1 MFDLSSDRV
10 VTYLGPG
17 GTQVTWDHQRLELKK
32 PFRGRVKYLQEPK
45 KKKKVQFLSGSL
57 TMTQVTEDLHRRVTE
72 LSPKLRN

>member
-17 GTQVTWDHQRLELKK
+17 GTRVTWNHQRLELKK
-32 PFRGRVKYLQEPK
+32 PFRGRVKYLQEPT
-45 KKKKVQFLSGSL
+45 SGSL
-57 TMTQVTEDLHRRVTE
+57 TMTQVTEDLHGWVTE